1 MLNFTLIRSDDA
13 PKLLAA
19 LKEMKDGLD
28 LVRTKVE
35 SLARKVPAASP
46 FPPPIT
52 ARILGTKSEWTPQFA
67 SRRRARRETDNC
79 VHFLCGG
86 VSVGEEEPGADG

>member
-1 MLNFTLIRSDDA
+1 MLEFTRIRLFRSDDA

-35 SLARKVPAASP
+35 SLARKVPAA
-46 FPPPIT
+46 FPPPSHN
-52 ARILGTKSEWTPQFA
+52 RPNFG
-67 SRRRARRETDNC
+67 D
-79 VHFLCGG
+79 
-86 VSVGEEEPGADG
+86 EERMDAPVRFPAAGMALN